1 MRTEHEK
8 LWQIKEKFMNVD
20 RSRKNETF
28 DFVAT
33 SEQLH
38 FIEYLISNFIDEQ
51 YEGLGDEI
59 KKLTEIDNSNNE
71 PNVTELYFIGDNLK
85 KLSMGILCMDKIK
98 FTLEHMKNEE

>member
-1 MRTEHEK
+1 MKSKYEK
-8 LWQIKEKFMNVD
+8 LWQITEKFMNS
-20 RSRKNETF
+20 SRIKRDETY

-33 SEQLH
+33 GEQLH

-51 YEGLGDEI
+51 YEGLEDEI

-85 KLSMGILCMDKIK
+85 KLSVGILCMDKIK
-98 FTLEHMKNEE
+98 YTLENMKNEK

>member
-1 MRTEHEK
+1 MNSSR
-8 LWQIKEKFMNVD
+8 IKRD
-20 RSRKNETF
+20 ETY

-33 SEQLH
+33 GEQLH

-51 YEGLGDEI
+51 YEGLEDEI

-85 KLSMGILCMDKIK
+85 KLSVGILCMDKIK
-98 FTLEHMKNEE
+98 YTLENMKNEK

>member
-1 MRTEHEK
+1 MRSEHEK
-8 LWQIKEKFMNVD
+8 LWQIKEKFMNSNRIKRD
-20 RSRKNETF
+20 ETY

-51 YEGLGDEI
+51 YEGLEDEI

-98 FTLEHMKNEE
+98 YTLEHMKNEK